1 MRVKQVKGREM
12 TAGLTMAAA
21 SLTGLITVP
30 SLLFQAGMDFT
41 AAFMAMGAM
50 SILASAWLACRSLP
64 FLALPSV
71 PLAAWLAYVV
81 IISQG
86 CSWQEVLG
94 LSALV
99 SITGILLFS
108 FVRGEKLLSAV
119 PLWLRKS
126 LVIGLGLMLI
136 MQGLVQGR
144 LILASPWSAIMLGN
158 FQDPLTY
165 WSLMGLIVGAVLLA
179 ARFDWALGATF
190 LLIAGLTF
198 MEGFWILPAAPGLLP
213 EGLEKVVGRFALLG
227 VWAGAHLLDFFLL
240 GLVMLLAVTSES
252 WCLWQGLPHGEESP
266 LPVLRGL
273 AGFSL
278 AGAFLGCLPLSLS
291 PLSVVG
297 WEAGGHKGRTVV
309 AALVA
314 LSAMWLMEPVIAE
327 LASFPA
333 LTVPLLVLPGTMLIR
348 RQLEGFRPGCLMV
361 EEFLPGLAGAMLMAL
376 SFNVTAGVGAGLIAR
391 VLLFAAA
398 GRGRELSRAEAG
410 LSILFAVYFSVN
422 YL

>member
-1 MRVKQVKGREM
+1 MRVKQVRGREL

-30 SLLFQAGMDFT
+30 NLLFQAGMDFT
-41 AAFMAMGAM
+41 AAFMAMGAV
-50 SILASAWLACRSLP
+50 SILASAWLAYRGLP
-64 FLALPSV
+64 LLALPSV
-71 PLAAWLAYVV
+71 PLAAWLVYVV
-81 IISQG
+81 IISKG
-86 CSWQEVLG
+86 GSWQEILG
-94 LSALV
+94 LSAFV
-99 SITGILLFS
+99 SLAGILLFNCS
-108 FVRGEKLLSAV
+108 QGDKLLSAV
-119 PLWLRKS
+119 PVWLRKS
-126 LVIGLGLMLI
+126 LVIGLGLMLV

-158 FQDPLTY
+158 FQDPLAY

-179 ARFDWALGATF
+179 ARFDWALGVAF

-213 EGLEKVVGRFALLG
+213 EGLEKIVGQLSFGG

-240 GLVMLLAVTSES
+240 GLAMFLAVTSES
-252 WCLWQGLPHGEESP
+252 WCLWQGLPQGEDSP

-278 AGAFLGCLPLSLS
+278 VGAFLGCLPLSLS

-297 WEAGGHKGRTVV
+297 WEAGGHKGRTVT

-314 LSAMWLMEPVIAE
+314 LAALWLMEPVLAE

-333 LTVPLLVLPGTMLIR
+333 LTVPLLVLPGGMLIR
-348 RQLEGFRPGCLMV
+348 RQLEDFCPGSLAV

-376 SFNVTAGVGAGLIAR
+376 SFNIAAGVGAGLIAR

-398 GRGRELSRAEAG
+398 GRGREIFPLEVGSA
-410 LSILFAVYFSVN
+410 ILFAIYFSVS

>member
-1 MRVKQVKGREM
+1 MRVKQVRGREL

-41 AAFMAMGAM
+41 AAFMSMGAV
-50 SILASAWLACRSLP
+50 SILASAWMAYRGLP

-81 IISQG
+81 IISKG
-86 CSWQEVLG
+86 CSWQEILG
-94 LSALV
+94 LSAFV
-99 SITGILLFS
+99 SLAGILLFNCS
-108 FVRGEKLLSAV
+108 QRDKLLSAV
-119 PLWLRKS
+119 PVWLRKS
-126 LVIGLGLMLI
+126 LVIGLGLMLA

-158 FQDPLTY
+158 FQDPLAY

-179 ARFDWALGATF
+179 ARFDWALGGAF

-198 MEGFWILPAAPGLLP
+198 VEGFWILPVAPGLLP
-213 EGLEKVVGRFALLG
+213 EGLEKIVGQLSFGG

-240 GLVMLLAVTSES
+240 GLAMFLAVTSES
-252 WCLWQGLPHGEESP
+252 WCLWQGLPQGEDSP

-278 AGAFLGCLPLSLS
+278 VGAFLGCLPLSLS

-297 WEAGGHKGRTVV
+297 WEAGGHKGRTVT

-314 LSAMWLMEPVIAE
+314 LAALWLMEPVLAE

-333 LTVPLLVLPGTMLIR
+333 LTVPLLVLPGGMLIR
-348 RQLEGFRPGCLMV
+348 RQLEDFCPGSLEV

-376 SFNVTAGVGAGLIAR
+376 SFNIAAGVGAGLIAR

-398 GRGRELSRAEAG
+398 GRGREIFPLEVGSA
-410 LSILFAVYFSVN
+410 ILFAIYFSVS

>member
-1 MRVKQVKGREM
+1 MRVEQVRGREL

-41 AAFMAMGAM
+41 AAFMSMGAV
-50 SILASAWLACRSLP
+50 SIMASVWLAYRGLP
-64 FLALPSV
+64 LLALPSV
-71 PLAAWLAYVV
+71 PLVAWLAYVV

-86 CSWQEVLG
+86 CSWQEILG

-99 SITGILLFS
+99 SVMGIFLFS
-108 FVRGEKLLSAV
+108 FGRGEKLLSAI

-126 LVIGLGLMLI
+126 LVLGLGLMLI

-165 WSLMGLIVGAVLLA
+165 WSLLGLIVGAVFLA
-179 ARFDWALGATF
+179 ARFAWALGLDF

-198 MEGFWILPAAPGLLP
+198 MEGFWILPTAPGLLP
-213 EGLEKVVGRFALLG
+213 EGLEKVVGQLSFG
-227 VWAGAHLLDFFLL
+227 EVWAGAHPLEFFLL
-240 GLVMLLAVTSES
+240 GLVMFLAVTSES

-266 LPVLRGL
+266 RPVFRGL

-278 AGAFLGCLPLSLS
+278 LGAFLGCLPLSLS
-291 PLSVVG
+291 PLSAVG
-297 WEAGGHKGRTVV
+297 WEAGGQKGRTTA

-314 LSAMWLMEPVIAE
+314 LAALWLMEPVLAE

-333 LTVPLLVLPGTMLIR
+333 LTVPLLVLPGAMLIR
-348 RQLEGFRPGCLMV
+348 RQMEDFCPGSLTV

-391 VLLFAAA
+391 VLLLAAA
-398 GRGRELSRAEAG
+398 GRGREISPLEVG
-410 LSILFAVYFSVN
+410 LSILFAIYFSVS

>member
-1 MRVKQVKGREM
+1 MRVKQVRGREL

-41 AAFMAMGAM
+41 AAFMSMGAV
-50 SILASAWLACRSLP
+50 SILASAWMAYRGLP

-81 IISQG
+81 IISKG
-86 CSWQEVLG
+86 CSWQEILG
-94 LSALV
+94 LSAFV
-99 SITGILLFS
+99 SLAGILLFNCS
-108 FVRGEKLLSAV
+108 QGDKLLSAV
-119 PLWLRKS
+119 PVWLRKS
-126 LVIGLGLMLI
+126 LVIGLGLMLA

-158 FQDPLTY
+158 FQDPLAY

-179 ARFDWALGATF
+179 ARFDWALGGAF

-198 MEGFWILPAAPGLLP
+198 VEGFWILPVAPGLLP
-213 EGLEKVVGRFALLG
+213 EGLEKIVGQLSFGG

-240 GLVMLLAVTSES
+240 GLAMFLAVTSES
-252 WCLWQGLPHGEESP
+252 WCLWQGLPQREDSP

-278 AGAFLGCLPLSLS
+278 VGAFLGCLPLSLS

-297 WEAGGHKGRTVV
+297 WEAGGHKGRTVT

-314 LSAMWLMEPVIAE
+314 LAALWLMEPVLAE

-333 LTVPLLVLPGTMLIR
+333 LTVPLLVLPGGMLIR
-348 RQLEGFRPGCLMV
+348 RQLEDFCPGSLEV

-376 SFNVTAGVGAGLIAR
+376 SFNIAAGVGAGLIAR

-398 GRGRELSRAEAG
+398 GRGREIFPLEVGSA
-410 LSILFAVYFSVN
+410 ILFAIYFSVS